1 MRVASFWCVA
11 VRLNAIMKIKNL
23 SNITQRYVD
32 FLFRPDVKDAFCGL
46 AVAGIADPGYN
57 GAISI
62 FGREKA
68 AFLRCHVA
76 SDIIKSVARNCLVLP
91 VPRDLVRVEIR
102 NGELCLIVE
111 HFLEVRHVPVTIDR
125 VTMKTAADMIVHS
138 TRRHFA
144 QRKQSH
150 LERLFA
156 GVALRISRVKSRQ
169 EIECNWPWKFWRV
182 TKPAFLWVITAVN
195 LPVGGL

>member
-23 SNITQRYVD
+23 CGITQRCVD
-32 FLFRPDVKDAFCGL
+32 FLFRPDVEGAFCGL

-76 SDIIKSVARNCLVLP
+76 SDIIKNVARNCFVL
-91 VPRDLVRVEIR
+91 RVSSYLEGVKVSDR
-102 NGELCLIVE
+102 KLCLIVE

-125 VTMKTAADMIVHS
+125 VTMKTAADVIMHS
-138 TRRHFA
+138 PRGHFA

-156 GVALRISRVKSRQ
+156 GVALWIPRVKSRQ
-169 EIECNWPWKFWRV
+169 EIERNWSWKFWRI

>member
-1 MRVASFWCVA
+1 
-11 VRLNAIMKIKNL
+11 MKIKNL
-23 SNITQRYVD
+23 SGITEGRVD
-32 FLFRPDVKDAFCGL
+32 FFFGPDIECAFRGL
-46 AVAGIADPGYN
+46 TVAGITDPGYN
-57 GAISI
+57 WAVSI

-76 SDIIKSVARNCLVLP
+76 SDVIKDVARDCLVLP
-91 VPRDLVRVEIR
+91 VSCDLECVEIG
-102 NGELCLIVE
+102 NGELRLIVK

-125 VTMKTAADMIVHS
+125 VTMKTAADVIMHS
-138 TRRHFA
+138 ARCHFA

-156 GVALRISRVKSRQ
+156 GIALRIARVKSRQ
-169 EIECNWPWKFWRV
+169 EIECNWPWKFWRI